1 MRYTANTHT
10 PHDDQ
15 QNAQSATRLAV
26 ITGICFAL
34 SAMAPAGLMLA
45 TFSSL
50 LFVGAMV
57 SMVVGSM
64 RRESFFAPH
73 LTRWDEAAAF
83 LAASI
88 LTAWLVD
95 AERIRQITEGMPA
108 P

>member
-1 MRYTANTHT
+1 MSYTANTHT

-15 QNAQSATRLAV
+15 QNAQSATRLA
-26 ITGICFAL
+26 IIMAICFAL
-34 SAMAPAGLMLA
+34 SAMAPPGLVLA

-57 SMVVGSM
+57 SMLAGTL
-64 RRESFFAPH
+64 RREPLFAPH

-83 LAASI
+83 LIASI
-88 LTAWLVD
+88 VTAWLVD
-95 AERIRQITEGMPA
+95 VDQVRQITEGVPG